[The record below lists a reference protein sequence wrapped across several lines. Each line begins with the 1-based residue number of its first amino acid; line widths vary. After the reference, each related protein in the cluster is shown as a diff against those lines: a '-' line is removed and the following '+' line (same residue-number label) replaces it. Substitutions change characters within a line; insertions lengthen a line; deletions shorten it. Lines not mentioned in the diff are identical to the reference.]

1 MALNNLLVA
10 VDDSEG
16 SRKAVDIAVDIATP
30 NPDAHVDVAYVV
42 NIPLLNESQ
51 SVNFKDI
58 LDMMMDDGKQLLE
71 DVVAGMGDVADRAE
85 ALLLT
90 GVSPATELVKLI
102 EQRNYDLVIIGNRG
116 LSGVQEYM
124 GSVSHKVL
132 HGSTVP
138 VLIAK

>member
-1 MALNNLLVA
+1 MHMRRVA
-10 VDDSEG
+10 CLRQG
-16 SRKAVDIAVDIATP
+16 R
-30 NPDAHVDVAYVV
+30 
-42 NIPLLNESQ
+42 L
-51 SVNFKDI
+51 
-58 LDMMMDDGKQLLE
+58 
-71 DVVAGMGDVADRAE
+71 ADRAE

-138 VLIAK
+138 VLVVR